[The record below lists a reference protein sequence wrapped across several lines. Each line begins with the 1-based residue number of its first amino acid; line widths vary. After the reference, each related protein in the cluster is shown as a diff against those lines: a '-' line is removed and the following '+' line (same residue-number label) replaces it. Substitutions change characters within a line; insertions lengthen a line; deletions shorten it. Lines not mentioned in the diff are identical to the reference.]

1 MDTIKTAGVVVL
13 TVCFGF
19 GVVQT
24 VCALSEE
31 DFQQVG
37 ARYGV
42 SPYLLQ
48 AIAAVESR
56 NGTLLG
62 THIVSDVVNATQL
75 KFLKKIARNTERAI
89 SEFTGS
95 PAGAMGY
102 MQIMPSTF
110 YMYAQDG
117 DGDGIRDPLDPHD
130 SLATAAYFLARTM
143 AIKNTLRATL
153 RKYNNS
159 NIYCD
164 KVIALYNQ
172 LESES
177 RVALSK

>member
-1 MDTIKTAGVVVL
+1 MDTIKTACTLVL
-13 TVCFGF
+13 AVCVGF
-19 GVVQT
+19 GT
-24 VCALSEE
+24 VLPAWALSED
-31 DFQQVG
+31 DFHRIG

-48 AIAAVESR
+48 AIAAIESR

-62 THIVSDVVNATQL
+62 THIVSDVVGETQL
-75 KFLKKIARNTERAI
+75 KFLKKIARQTERAL
-89 SEFTGS
+89 SEFHGS

-102 MQIMPSTF
+102 MQIMPATF

-117 DGDGIRDPLDPHD
+117 DGDGIRDPLNHHD
-130 SLATAAYFLARTM
+130 NLATAAYFLARTM
-143 AIKNTLRATL
+143 AVQNSLRATL

-159 NIYCD
+159 TVYGE

-177 RVALSK
+177 QVASAQ